1 MSDKGRGVRGLTLFL
16 AAAAGFSNANI
27 YYNQPLL
34 GHMAHSYGEGDN
46 SVSFIPAATQ
56 LGFALGLV
64 LLVPLGD
71 TLDRR
76 KLILWQ
82 TAGLVLAL
90 VAEALAPSPLLLMTA
105 SVVVG
110 GRIPNCGGP
119 LSLRGLCSPVFPLFG
134 LRYPCYP

>member
-1 MSDKGRGVRGLTLFL
+1 MSDKGRGIRSLTLFL

-34 GHMAHSYGEGDN
+34 GHMAHSYGESVN

-76 KLILWQ
+76 KLIR
-82 TAGLVLAL
+82 AGSRSRRSLVFTLSLGWKARIITGF
-90 VAEALAPSPLLLMTA
+90 PDNTA
-105 SVVVG
+105 S
-110 GRIPNCGGP
+110 C
-119 LSLRGLCSPVFPLFG
+119 
-134 LRYPCYP
+134 